1 MFDRDRDGILH
12 IRETQS
18 LLRCLGLRPSVEEV
32 LSILVRYSMGVAI
45 ILQAKYLVSK
55 VTCDIAGFSISFN
68 EFLKLISIQRKED
81 PDQETLLNVFQ

>member
-32 LSILVRYSMGVAI
+32 LSILVRYSMGEVAN
-45 ILQAKYLVSK
+45 
-55 VTCDIAGFSISFN
+55 ISGQ
-68 EFLKLISIQRKED
+68 ISGVQGD
-81 PDQETLLNVFQ
+81 L